1 MKDTFHR
8 IDLSPGQISLLINA
22 INVFIQSGTS
32 DENDRRELRILKE
45 KLSKVTARIP
55 LAGKNDI

>member
-1 MKDTFHR
+1 MKDILHR
-8 IDLSPGQISLLINA
+8 IEVPAGQIGLLINA
-22 INVFIQSGTS
+22 INVYIQSGVP
-32 DENDRRELRILKE
+32 DENDRRELRLLKE